1 MFENLK
7 RKKVVLKSNEI
18 KLEEIKLVANCYQ
31 RMFVSYILIGGGA
44 YKIYSDLLSEV
55 TVSDLEIENGIQ
67 ERVKDRM
74 IKRVRTDGEE
84 KRMAR
89 RSR

>member
-1 MFENLK
+1 M
-7 RKKVVLKSNEI
+7 
-18 KLEEIKLVANCYQ
+18 
-31 RMFVSYILIGGGA
+31 SYILIGGA